1 MPARSKSKNTLGK
14 KIRLSEPHVITRAFH
29 VLYPSPSANKQT
41 YEKTRH
47 DQTQR
52 KKKWQIR

>member
-52 KKKWQIR
+52 KKIGK